1 MAFVG
6 ITDLRGLLFETGRLS
21 EAALGKRDVIDL
33 TPLLPEEMKA
43 RLPVYEE
50 AVRALQ
56 RTGVPFLVI
65 GGIAMLEYGRKDITK
80 DIDFFVTKEGARA
93 VLPVLAELG
102 FTTRRTDELWIYHAF
117 KNKESV
123 DLIFEIGKGFL
134 TERGVLL
141 DAEML
146 ARAHPGK
153 LGGTVLP
160 LASPEDV
167 IFTKLVTSWK
177 ELRQHDWQHVLMI
190 IRNKPD
196 LDWNYLMLRS
206 RRIPVRFMALLAYA
220 ASCEIT
226 EGAMPEDLKKT
237 VEREAR
243 RTMER
248 IFSRRAA

>member
-1 MAFVG
+1 M
-6 ITDLRGLLFETGRLS
+6 
-21 EAALGKRDVIDL
+21 GKRDVIDL

-50 AVRALQ
+50 AVKALQ
-56 RTGVPFLVI
+56 RSGVPFLVI

-93 VLPVLAELG
+93 VLPVLEELG

-146 ARAHPGK
+146 SRAHPGR
-153 LGGTVLP
+153 LGSTIFP

-177 ELRQHDWQHVLMI
+177 ELRQHDWQHVLMVV
-190 IRNKPD
+190 RSKPE
-196 LDWNYLMLRS
+196 LDWHYLV
-206 RRIPVRFMALLAYA
+206 RRTAQIPARFMALLTYA

-226 EGAMPEDLKKT
+226 ESALPPDLKRA
-237 VEREAR
+237 VEREAKR
-243 RTMER
+243 MVER
-248 IFSRRAA
+248 IFSRKAA